1 MSNEIR
7 VTAHVTPNPNTLKFL
22 LDRQLFQSGT
32 FNFDSKDSANGS
44 SLPYALF
51 EINGIEGVMVG
62 PNFVSVTKSSSLDWA
77 DVAEPIITTLKGVIA
92 NEDTYV
98 DEELRITHSV
108 TGADS
113 DDVTKIKSILDGEI
127 RPAVAMDGGDIVFHS
142 YEDGILTLQLQGAC
156 SSCPSSI
163 MTLKMGIEARL
174 KEDVASLR
182 EVVQL

>member
-1 MSNEIR
+1 MSDIR

-32 FNFDSKDSANGS
+32 FNFETKESAKGS

-51 EINGIEGVMVG
+51 EITGIEGVMVG
-62 PNFVSVTKSSSLDWA
+62 PNFVSVTKTPNLDWA

-92 NEDTYV
+92 NEDEYV
-98 DEELRITHSV
+98 DEALRVNHAAS
-108 TGADS
+108 GSDS
-113 DDVTKIKSILDGEI
+113 DDVAKIKSILDNEI
-127 RPAVAMDGGDIVFHS
+127 RPAVAMDGGDIVFNN
-142 YEDGILTLQLQGAC
+142 YTDGILTLQLQGAC

-174 KEDVASLR
+174 KEEVSSLR